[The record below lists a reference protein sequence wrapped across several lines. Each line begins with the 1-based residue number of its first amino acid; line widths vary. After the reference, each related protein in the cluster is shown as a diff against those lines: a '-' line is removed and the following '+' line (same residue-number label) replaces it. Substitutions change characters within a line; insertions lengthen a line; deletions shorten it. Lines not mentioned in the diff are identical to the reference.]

1 MPNPENATELATEKD
16 VRRLFGNVDDVVVS
30 EIVDLQPTI
39 ADLNKAVQWIAG
51 DRDLDQPE
59 GQVLKGVSGE
69 IVTLLAAD
77 EDGEPQRG

>member
-39 ADLNKAVQWIAG
+39 VDLNKAAQWIAG

-77 EDGEPQRG
+77 EEGDPQRG

>member
-77 EDGEPQRG
+77 EEGEPQRG